1 MEKIIGA
8 FIVVFALAQSVFGQ
22 TVYKCK
28 DANGNMVFSQSPC
41 ASAAPVAETCI
52 DADGKERVGA
62 CSKPKQDDFGGLI
75 DPDAQQA
82 QAAAAAK
89 SDHDAKHKR
98 PSAVQDIIDSADDAN
113 CRRDAKNR
121 YVYPSTDAVDRAQAE
136 IQNIE
141 KSTWYVTGRDASYKA
156 ATLAQNDQ
164 QRIATLRQVIAAEA
178 ARNDAIRAESDR
190 RLQADLAECDRK
202 KSEREASHR

>member
-1 MEKIIGA
+1 MKKTVTA
-8 FIVVFALAQSVFGQ
+8 FIAVFALATSAFGQ

-41 ASAAPVAETCI
+41 ASPAPVAETCI
-52 DADGKERVGA
+52 DADGKERPGA

-75 DPDAQQA
+75 DPAAQQA
-82 QAAAAAK
+82 QANAAAQA
-89 SDHDAKHKR
+89 DQDAKHER

-121 YVYPSTDAVDRAQAE
+121 YVYPSTDAVDRALAE
-136 IQNIE
+136 IQSIQ
-141 KSTWYVTGRDASYKA
+141 KSTWFVTGRDAPYKA
-156 ATLAQNDQ
+156 ATLEQNDQ
-164 QRIATLRQVIAAEA
+164 QRIATLRQVIATES
-178 ARNDAIRAESDR
+178 ARNDAIRAESEK

-202 KSEREASHR
+202 KSERESPHR